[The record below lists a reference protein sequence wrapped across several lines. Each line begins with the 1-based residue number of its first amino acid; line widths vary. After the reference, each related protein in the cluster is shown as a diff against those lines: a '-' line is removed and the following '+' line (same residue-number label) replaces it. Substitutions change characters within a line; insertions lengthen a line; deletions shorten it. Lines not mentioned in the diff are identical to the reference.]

1 MRKSLEYQE
10 YRRIMP
16 IFEINLEVN
25 RKDILRC
32 PCRIFVPSVGTNNEV
47 TARQL

>member
-32 PCRIFVPSVGTNNEV
+32 PCRLFIPILGMNSEV
-47 TARQL
+47 TARQ